1 MNKQITKHLT
11 ISLLAAVFGFAA
23 PVNAA
28 TTDLATEPMA
38 ITGSTSIKPN
48 LLFLLD
54 DSGSMAWDRLSPD
67 TMANTNS
74 NTDLCYMNNAFNG
87 VYYNPGLTYVLP
99 VTSTGANYPNSTFT
113 AAKDDGFDISS
124 PVITNLSTGF
134 ATGGNSNNSIS
145 GPGAFYYTYHRIP
158 PTTTLT
164 VSGSSSTTV
173 SSIKVNGIQLMSATS
188 TGSSTNSIEAF
199 NIATK
204 ITLNGFSA
212 TSLGSIVT
220 IIGPASAGTFTP
232 IITKSGSDSITAAG
246 SFSAD
251 TPITPVTGTCYPD
264 ANYTRVNVTSAS
276 AEAQNFANW
285 YSYYRTRIL
294 TMKSA
299 AGLAFKNIDSSFRV
313 GFSKINSITGGS
325 PLDVNISDF
334 DATQRALWYADF
346 YAVVPNNST
355 PLRVALADAGRIF
368 AHKLAGAAD
377 PMQYSCQQNFTIM
390 TTDGMW
396 NEPANPKQ
404 VDGATDIGNQ
414 DNTAPRPMFDG
425 SSYVKTTKQNQQD
438 QSTIFSNTTQLQ
450 ALQIQSSTSA
460 LQSST
465 ANLQSLTWP
474 LQSSTSV
481 LQSSAWPLQSSTSV
495 LQSSAWPLQSSTSVL
510 QSSAWSL
517 QSSTSVLQSSVWSLQ
532 SSTSVLQVQTGQL
545 QKATSADG
553 GVTWTAWSNAASCT
567 WDNTSSSRTKCQY
580 LAMSAFSNAAGTCTA
595 VDQSGSTSSGTTW
608 TGNKTNCQYTAYT
621 TPAAAGSCTYKNQ
634 SGGSPYSV
642 LTATTCSYGAT
653 ATVTTV
659 TSCTASAK
667 STLTTDGTVWN
678 PAAKTCGYTA
688 YSVAAPAGSC
698 TYQNQSGGS
707 PYAGPAVTCSYGA
720 TPTVTTVPSCT
731 NVAKSSSTAN
741 GAVWDPTAHTCGYGS
756 YSVAAPAGSCTYQNQ
771 SGGSPYA
778 GPAVTCSYGATP
790 TVTTV
795 TSCTNVAKSSSTANG
810 AVWDP
815 TAHTCGYG
823 SYSAV
828 APAGSCTYQNQSG
841 GSPYAGPAVT
851 CSYGATQT
859 VATVP
864 SCTPVAKSSSTANGA
879 VWDPTAHTCGYS
891 AYSTPANVSS
901 CTAAAPSGA
910 SPYTVAI
917 ATNCTYTAFT
927 AWANASSCTTVAK
940 STAPNYTVGTAT
952 QCQTAW
958 LGVNTCTVGVG
969 GQTACQTVV
978 GSTTVASCAPITAS
992 SANNWTT
999 TSCSTTTTPWVGVS
1013 SCTAAAAS
1021 AGNGYVAT
1029 NCNPANPVTTITN
1042 VSSCTAAAATAVNN
1056 WTTTTC
1062 GALTGGTPN
1071 TLADVA
1077 YYYWETDLRTAGL
1090 GNCTGLLGTDVC
1102 FNNVRGSG
1110 SDVNSQQHM
1119 TTFTL
1124 GLGVVGTLNPDGYPT
1139 LSTDYN
1145 NLTTGPL
1152 NWPAPV
1158 SNTNTTI
1165 DDLWHAAVNGR
1176 GVYFSAKSPDSLVTG
1191 LSQSLEGIKA
1201 RQGASAAA
1209 STSNMQ
1215 PVPGDSFAYVA
1226 LFNTVSWD
1234 GDLLAKEIDPVTSKF
1249 VKDPVNTTQDLVI
1262 WSAQAQLDPMVSA
1275 ASDTRTIYTFDS
1287 SGSAAANKLKLFTWA
1302 NLNATEQGY
1311 FSNICSS
1318 PYQLSQCPALI
1329 ANDVINGTTN
1339 ATAASG
1345 ANLVNFLRGQ
1355 HGFEDVVTN
1364 TSKIY
1369 RSRSHVLGDIV
1380 SAQPQYVRKPPFDY
1394 TDAGYANFKTAQ
1406 ANRTS
1411 TVYSGAN
1418 DGMLHA
1424 FDGATGKEQWAYIP
1438 PMVMNNLYR
1447 LASEDYPT
1455 NHRYYVDGTPTV
1467 ADICP
1472 NAPASTCTGTQW
1484 KTILVAG
1491 LNGGG
1496 RGYYAL
1502 DITDPANPIALWNY
1516 TVADQANLGDTYG
1529 NPVIAKRKDNCTTLS
1544 GVTTCTG
1551 GTWVVAFTSGYNNV
1565 SPGDGKGHLFIL
1577 NAYTGAPLENIV
1589 TTAGDSATPNPSGLS
1604 KINAWINDP
1613 SDSTAERYYGGDLLG
1628 NVWRFDIDNNVPPA
1642 GKEAFLLAQLG
1653 GVDLATVQPV
1663 TIKPELVEIVD
1674 GGGNSHAVVQVAT
1687 GRYLGKS
1694 DLPNTD
1700 QQSVYSFKDN
1710 LTATGLG
1717 LVRTPGVLVKQTL
1730 TTYSS
1735 GGNFYRKSTNNPV
1748 NWATSSGWYV
1758 DLNPGGDSPG
1768 ERVNVD
1774 MNMQQTTLQ
1783 VTGNVPD
1790 TNACNVGGYSWLY
1803 YFNYQ
1808 SGYLAPL
1815 AGIKDTANSLIAG
1828 TTQIQDATGK
1838 THTIITHTDGSVTI
1852 QDDVSAPPPVGFS
1865 RRTSWRELTY

>member
-688 YSVAAPAGSC
+688 YSVA
-698 TYQNQSGGS
+698 
-707 PYAGPAVTCSYGA
+707 
-720 TPTVTTVPSCT
+720 
-731 NVAKSSSTAN
+731 
-741 GAVWDPTAHTCGYGS
+741 
-756 YSVAAPAGSCTYQNQ
+756 
-771 SGGSPYA
+771 
-778 GPAVTCSYGATP
+778 
-790 TVTTV
+790 
-795 TSCTNVAKSSSTANG
+795 
-810 AVWDP
+810 
-815 TAHTCGYG
+815 
-823 SYSAV
+823 